1 MKKRVAVV
9 RQVLFGLLVA
19 SVITFGTAEAARG
32 SGNATNEPCS
42 GCLLSNDPDD
52 WCEDCCEANGSICL
66 TGGVGQ
72 CLCA

>member
-9 RQVLFGLLVA
+9 RQMLLGLLVA
-19 SVITFGTAEAARG
+19 SFIAFGTAEAARG
-32 SGNATNEPCS
+32 SGQTTNEACS
-42 GCLLSNDPDD
+42 GCSLYEDANL
-52 WCEDCCEANGSICL
+52 WCAQCCNAGGSVCL

>member
-9 RQVLFGLLVA
+9 RQVLLGLLVA
-19 SVITFGTAEAARG
+19 SVITFGTAEAVRG
-32 SGNATNEPCS
+32 SGQDANELCS
-42 GCLLSNDPDD
+42 GCALFSDPNY
-52 WCEDCCEANGSICL
+52 WCAECCDAAGSICL

>member
-9 RQVLFGLLVA
+9 RQVLLGLLVA
-19 SVITFGTAEAARG
+19 SVITFGSVEVVRG
-32 SGNATNEPCS
+32 SGQTTNEPCS
-42 GCLLSNDPDD
+42 GCLLSGDPDD
-52 WCEDCCEANGSICL
+52 WCEAEGSICL